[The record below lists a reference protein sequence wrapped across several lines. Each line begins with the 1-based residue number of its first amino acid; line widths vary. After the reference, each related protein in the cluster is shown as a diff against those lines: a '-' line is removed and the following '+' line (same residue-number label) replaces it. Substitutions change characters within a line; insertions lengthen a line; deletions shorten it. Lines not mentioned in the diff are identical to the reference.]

1 MKTIYK
7 AEQQVKYLQLSVEIE
22 SLLLEIEARKR
33 RSDRSDAD
41 ENKTPTDSAIAL
53 REDFANVS

>member
-7 AEQQVKYLQLSVEIE
+7 AEQQVKYLQLSAEIE

-33 RSDRSDAD
+33 RSQTSD
-41 ENKTPTDSAIAL
+41 KTPAGSAIA
-53 REDFANVS
+53 S

>member
-33 RSDRSDAD
+33 RFKTDA
-41 ENKTPTDSAIAL
+41 NTSKTPAGSAIA
-53 REDFANVS
+53 S

>member
-33 RSDRSDAD
+33 RSQISDAGS
-41 ENKTPTDSAIAL
+41 KTPVGSAIA
-53 REDFANVS
+53 S